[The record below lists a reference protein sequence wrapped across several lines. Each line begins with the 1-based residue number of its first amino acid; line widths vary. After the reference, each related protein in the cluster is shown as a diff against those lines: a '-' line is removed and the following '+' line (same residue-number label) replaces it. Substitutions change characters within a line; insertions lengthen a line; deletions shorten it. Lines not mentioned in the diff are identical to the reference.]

1 MDEGGGGE
9 EKKVGARDD
18 GGGGEGAKR
27 IGEFGVGTNYG
38 INRYCYDL
46 LFDEKIGGTAH
57 IALGRAYEQCGGI
70 NQSAFHWDLIKD
82 LREEGQLILDG
93 KVVMQNGTFLI

>member
-1 MDEGGGGE
+1 MSTSSNESSIGAESDEVL
-9 EKKVGARDD
+9 EKCSKL
-18 GGGGEGAKR
+18 
-27 IGEFGVGTNYG
+27 
-38 INRYCYDL
+38 YDSL
-46 LFDEKIGGTAH
+46 TRLNEKIGGTAH

>member
-1 MDEGGGGE
+1 M
-9 EKKVGARDD
+9 
-18 GGGGEGAKR
+18 
-27 IGEFGVGTNYG
+27 
-38 INRYCYDL
+38 
-46 LFDEKIGGTAH
+46 GGTAH